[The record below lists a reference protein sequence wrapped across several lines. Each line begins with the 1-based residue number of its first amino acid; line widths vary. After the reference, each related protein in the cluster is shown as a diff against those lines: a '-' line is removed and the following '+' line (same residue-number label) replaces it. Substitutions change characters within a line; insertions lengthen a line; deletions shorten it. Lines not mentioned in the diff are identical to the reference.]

1 MNSKA
6 PKKKGFQQ
14 IKVSDCIEPEARARM
29 EIDPEEIENLARSIE
44 SQGDLQAIEVVERNG
59 KFEIV
64 FGHRRWLAHKLL
76 EKETIWARVVI
87 KTKDEVTLTRATEN
101 IARID
106 LTPVEEGAN
115 YQTLK
120 EEFGMTIEKIAKRV
134 GRKASR
140 VKRMLDIVRMPS
152 SFQKAIH
159 KGKIS
164 PTVAEALW
172 RCTDESHRD
181 YLLELAVEHGVTAT
195 VAAQW
200 VQEHSKDQRQTKD
213 IENRGGGVSSPM
225 EGSPHYMTCDVC
237 HGPEDTSKVKQLI
250 LCGECHKKI
259 AGP

>member
-1 MNSKA
+1 MNSSKQ
-6 PKKKGFQQ
+6 KKKGFHQ
-14 IKVSDCIEPEARARM
+14 IKVSDCVEPASISRM
-29 EIDPEEIENLARSIE
+29 EIDSEELENLARSIQ

-64 FGHRRWLAHKLL
+64 FGHRRWLAHKILKK
-76 EKETIWARVVI
+76 EKIWARIAI
-87 KTKDEVTLTRATEN
+87 KTKDEITLTRATEN
-101 IARID
+101 IARLN

-140 VKRMLDIVRMPS
+140 VKRMLDIVRMPVE
-152 SFQKAIH
+152 FQKAIH
-159 KGKIS
+159 KGQIS
-164 PTVAEALW
+164 PTVGEALW
-172 RCTDESHRD
+172 RCEDETHRL
-181 YLLELAVEHGVTAT
+181 YLLDLAVEHGITAT

-200 VQEHSKDQRQTKD
+200 VQEHNKDQRQSLD
-213 IENRGGGVSSPM
+213 IKNEGGGGASPM

-237 HGPEDTSKVKQLI
+237 HGPEDTSRIKQLI

-259 AGP
+259 ASP